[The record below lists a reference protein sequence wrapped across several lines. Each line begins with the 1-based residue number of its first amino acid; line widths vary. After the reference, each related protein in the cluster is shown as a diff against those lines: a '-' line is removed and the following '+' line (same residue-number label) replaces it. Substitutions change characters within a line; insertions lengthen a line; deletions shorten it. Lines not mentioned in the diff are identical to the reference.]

1 MENAVIYARVSSE
14 RQVNEGGGLQSQ
26 EQRCQSFAQSCG
38 YRVLE
43 TFFDDG
49 VSGALIDR
57 PGIQRLLA
65 FLKRQGG
72 ETVVIIDDI
81 SRIARDVI
89 AHMSLRAAI
98 KAAGGRLESPSFA
111 FGDTASDELLE
122 TIMAA
127 TAQYGR
133 KGNREQ
139 VLNRQKA
146 RLQMGYWTFPSPPG
160 YRFEKHS
167 VHKKILVP
175 SDAARRVLAPALEG
189 FAAGRLQTNREFV
202 LYLEENGFFA
212 DRRPVGITVLEK
224 RAARI
229 LDCLPF
235 YAGFIEYAP
244 WAVDRAHGQ
253 HEAIVSPATLARL
266 EARLGRRDKPTAAA
280 RADSDSRLI
289 LRRFVRCSACG
300 RPLTGSVAKGLYPRY
315 SCYNQAGRCSRY
327 GHSIFANRIEP
338 AFEDLLLS
346 LAPRKEFMDLVERE
360 AGAAWQRRRTEWE
373 GERVRLEQEVQK
385 SRADIPSLVRRLGKV
400 SDAVATEIEKEIAA
414 LKQEAQ
420 AQESTLALYRE
431 SPPDFERAFETVSTL
446 FRNPHS
452 YWKNGSDK
460 QKRTVHTI
468 VFTVPPTFDL
478 KSGFSTYELS
488 LPYLISASFNASH
501 SRMVEVAG
509 ESWQPNLLSSGWCE
523 QILEW
528 AALMG

>member
-1 MENAVIYARVSSE
+1 MQQAIIYSRVSSE

-26 EQRCQSFAQSCG
+26 EQRCQLFAQSCG
-38 YRVLE
+38 YRVVG

-49 VSGALIDR
+49 VSGAVIDR
-57 PGIQRLLA
+57 PGIQALLA
-65 FLKRQGG
+65 FLKGQGG

-81 SRIARDVI
+81 SRMARDVV
-89 AHMSLRAAI
+89 AHMALRAAI
-98 KAAGGRLESPSFA
+98 KAAGGRLESPSFT

-146 RLQMGYWTFPSPPG
+146 RLQMGYWTFPAPPG
-160 YRFEKHS
+160 YRFEKHTL
-167 VHKKILVP
+167 HKKILVP
-175 SDAARRVLAPALEG
+175 TDAARRVLAPALEG
-189 FAAGRLQTNREFV
+189 FAAGRLQTNRAFV
-202 LYLEENGFFA
+202 LYLQENGFFA
-212 DRRPVGITVLEK
+212 DWRPMGITVLEK

-244 WAVDRAHGQ
+244 WGMERTQGQ
-253 HEAIVSPATLARL
+253 HEAVVSPATLARL
-266 EARLGRRDKPTAAA
+266 EARLGRRERPLAAP

-289 LRRFVRCSACG
+289 LRRFVRCAACG

-315 SCYNQAGRCSRY
+315 SCYNQAGRCPRY
-327 GHSIFANRIEP
+327 GHSIFANKIEP
-338 AFEDLLLS
+338 AFEELLRS
-346 LAPRKEFMDLVERE
+346 LAPTDEFMDVVGRLAGESWQERR
-360 AGAAWQRRRTEWE
+360 AEWHK
-373 GERVRLEQEVQK
+373 ERVRLEREVEK
-385 SRADIPSLVRRLGKV
+385 SRADISSMVRRLSRV
-400 SDAVATEIEKEIAA
+400 SDEVATEIEREIAA
-414 LKQEAQ
+414 VKQEAQ
-420 AQESTLALYRE
+420 AMESTLALYRE
-431 SPPDFERAFETVSTL
+431 SPPDFERAFRTVSTL
-446 FRNPHS
+446 FRNPHA

-488 LPYLISASFNASH
+488 LPYRISASFEGSR

-509 ESWQPNLLSSGWCE
+509 ESWHPFMD
-523 QILEW
+523 IMLEW
-528 AALMG
+528 AGRLEG

>member
-1 MENAVIYARVSSE
+1 MENALIYARVSSE
-14 RQVNEGGGLQSQ
+14 RQVNEGGGLRSQ
-26 EQRCQSFAQSCG
+26 EQRCQSFAQNCG

-49 VSGALIDR
+49 VSGAVIER

-65 FLKRQGG
+65 FLQRQGG

-81 SRIARDVI
+81 SRIARDVV

-98 KAAGGRLESPSFA
+98 KAAGGRLESPSFT

-146 RLQMGYWTFPSPPG
+146 RLQMGYWTFPAPPG
-160 YRFEKHS
+160 YRFEKHP

-175 SDAARRVLAPALEG
+175 TDAARRALAPALEG
-189 FAAGRLQTNREFV
+189 FAAGRLQTNRAFV
-202 LYLEENGFFA
+202 LYLQENGFF
-212 DRRPVGITVLEK
+212 DDGRPMGVTVLEK

-244 WAVDRAHGQ
+244 WAVGRTQGQ
-253 HEAIVSPATLARL
+253 HEAIVSLATLARL
-266 EARLGRRDKPTAAA
+266 EARLGRKDKPLAAP

-289 LRRFVRCSACG
+289 LRRFVRCAGCG

-315 SCYNQAGRCSRY
+315 SCYNQAGCCPRY
-327 GHSIFANRIEP
+327 GHSIFANKIEP
-338 AFEDLLLS
+338 AFEELLLS
-346 LAPRKEFMDLVERE
+346 LTPKKEFMDLVERE
-360 AGAAWQRRRTEWE
+360 AGAAWQKRRAEWAK
-373 GERVRLEQEVQK
+373 ERARLEHEAEK
-385 SRADIPSLVRRLGKV
+385 ARTDISNLVRRLGKV
-400 SDAVATEIEKEIAA
+400 NDEVATEIEKEIAV

-420 AQESTLALYRE
+420 ARESTLALYRE
-431 SPPDFERAFETVSTL
+431 SPPDFELAFQTVSTL
-446 FRNPHS
+446 FRNPHA

-488 LPYLISASFNASH
+488 LPYLISASFDEAH
-501 SRMVEVAG
+501 SRMVDLTG
-509 ESWQPNLLSSGWCE
+509 ESWHLFVGV
-523 QILEW
+523 ILEW
-528 AALMG
+528 APRLEE